1 MSNVHIIDHEIYLI
15 DNLSSINKLKI
26 IEHQEI
32 RFFVSDDKY
41 KSKNVKPIDLNLPMK
56 NINFE

>member
-32 RFFVSDDKY
+32 RFNMYYRLSYNFLQIS
-41 KSKNVKPIDLNLPMK
+41 SLMI
-56 NINFE
+56 NIKAKM